1 MKIKAHTI
9 CKGVAEG
16 EAIVYKG
23 AFSFLGDLDPTS
35 GKIAP
40 AGHPLEGQS
49 IANKVLVFTS
59 GKGSSG
65 GPRFAWTAKRNGV
78 APCAII
84 CLESEP
90 VLSCGVIA
98 AKIPTVDNPERD
110 PFTLI
115 ETGDYVKV
123 DASNGIVEV
132 TKRSR

>member
-35 GKIAP
+35 GKISS
-40 AGHPLEGQS
+40 AGHELEGQS
-49 IANKVLVFTS
+49 IANKILVFTS

-78 APCAII
+78 APSAII

-98 AKIPTVDNPERD
+98 AKIPTVDKPEQD

-115 ETGDYVKV
+115 DTGDYVKV

-132 TKRSR
+132 TKQSK